1 MVEASAGGE
10 TTPARCRGSC
20 MHADMLSMSGGSA
33 LDGVTYP
40 WCRDAKEWEVMPP
53 IPDRVLKRNQWAW
66 AAPHTW

>member
-1 MVEASAGGE
+1 MD
-10 TTPARCRGSC
+10 
-20 MHADMLSMSGGSA
+20 ADMLSMSGGSA